1 MEYQDIIFEVK
12 EGYAI
17 LTFNKPEKLNAL
29 SSRMKEELEDVIH
42 VMETDSSLRGLI
54 VTGSGRAFMAGTDL
68 SELTTDRTGA
78 ETKQMSLHG
87 QELMNKL
94 EALPKPVIAAVNGYA
109 LGVGTELALACDL
122 RVAGEKAVFG
132 VPESDLGVA
141 PCYGGTQRLARLCG
155 PSVAKDLLFTARK
168 VRADEAYRIGL
179 ADRLVP
185 QESLMEETENLM
197 KSIIKNGPVAIAA
210 CKSLVDQGL
219 DMSFAAGLRY
229 EAELNGMLAD
239 TEDAKE
245 GLKSF
250 FEKRPP
256 VFQGK

>member
-1 MEYQDIIFEVK
+1 MVEHRYSDLFLTAREALRPTQGENAANCARELLAAAAGKTTAEIIASRDI
-12 EGYAI
+12 YA
-17 LTFNKPEKLNAL
+17 PADVAEAL
-29 SSRMKEELEDVIH
+29 SGMLARMQRDEPLAYVLGEWDFAGMTLEVTPE
-42 VMETDSSLRGLI
+42 VLI
-54 VTGSGRAFMAGTDL
+54 PRDDTMA
-68 SELTTDRTGA
+68 
-78 ETKQMSLHG
+78 
-87 QELMNKL
+87 
-94 EALPKPVIAAVNGYA
+94 V
-109 LGVGTELALACDL
+109 TELALACDL

-168 VRADEAYRIGL
+168 VRADGAYRIGL

>member
-1 MEYQDIIFEVK
+1 MEYQDILFEVK
-12 EGYAI
+12 EGYAVV
-17 LTFNKPEKLNAL
+17 TFNKPDKLNAL
-29 SSRMKEELEDVIH
+29 
-42 VMETDSSLRGLI
+42 G
-54 VTGSGRAFMAGTDL
+54 G
-68 SELTTDRTGA
+68 
-78 ETKQMSLHG
+78 
-87 QELMNKL
+87 
-94 EALPKPVIAAVNGYA
+94 
-109 LGVGTELALACDL
+109 GTELALACDM

-132 VPESDLGVA
+132 VPETDLGVA

-179 ADRLVP
+179 ADRVVE
-185 QESLMEETENLM
+185 QDKLMEETESLM
-197 KSIIKNGPVAIAA
+197 KTIIKNGPVAIAA

-239 TEDAKE
+239 TEDARE
-245 GLKSF
+245 GLRSF

>member
-1 MEYQDIIFEVK
+1 MEYQDILFEVK
-12 EGYAI
+12 EGYAVV
-17 LTFNKPEKLNAL
+17 TFNKPDKLNAL
-29 SSRMKEELEDVIH
+29 GERMKAELADALRVVEE
-42 VMETDSSLRGLI
+42 DSSIRGLI
-54 VTGSGRAFMAGTDL
+54 ITGSGRGFMAGTDL

-78 ETKQMSLHG
+78 ETKLMSLHG
-87 QELMNKL
+87 QELMNRI
-94 EALPKPVIAAVNGYA
+94 EALPKPVIAAINGYA
-109 LGVGTELALACDL
+109 LGGGTELALACDM

-132 VPESDLGVA
+132 VPETDLGVA

-179 ADRLVP
+179 ADRVVE
-185 QESLMEETENLM
+185 QDKLMEETENLM
-197 KSIIKNGPVAIAA
+197 KTIIKNGPVAIAA

-239 TEDAKE
+239 TEDSRE
-245 GLKSF
+245 GLRSF

>member
-1 MEYQDIIFEVK
+1 MIQVDAQSGSSRYDKIVSMIE
-12 EGYAI
+12 AS
-17 LTFNKPEKLNAL
+17 EKLKSATESNAL
-29 SSRMKEELEDVIH
+29 R
-42 VMETDSSLRGLI
+42 
-54 VTGSGRAFMAGTDL
+54 
-68 SELTTDRTGA
+68 
-78 ETKQMSLHG
+78 
-87 QELMNKL
+87 
-94 EALPKPVIAAVNGYA
+94 
-109 LGVGTELALACDL
+109 
-122 RVAGEKAVFG
+122 
-132 VPESDLGVA
+132 
-141 PCYGGTQRLARLCG
+141 
-155 PSVAKDLLFTARK
+155 
-168 VRADEAYRIGL
+168 L

-239 TEDAKE
+239 TEDTKE